1 MKRKSVVDI
10 FLTSVLACML
20 TYTMS
25 SEMTSESVFSH
36 LNEKPSAINKSYLS
50 INPEKYPNYPI
61 YIHADKLKN
70 EIKSSYTQN
79 DLLQLT
85 KITENTRKLALTDKL
100 WGTFILAST
109 FEDDKT
115 AEETHYDAVWL
126 RDSLWGYL
134 ALASDENNKDSAK
147 KVLLTL
153 WDYMSTPEQIKRMQ
167 DVINNPELINA
178 PNGQMNAVH
187 IRFDSNSS
195 VMADVQEGGKP
206 QLWNHKQNDAL
217 GLYLDILIQAVDTG
231 IIKAEDWE
239 KGDRLKSVVLLVA
252 YLDKVCFYRM
262 EDSGAWEE
270 DARLNT
276 SSVALVTSGLERLV
290 TLLARKQSDFATELV
305 KEAKINELDEPLT
318 IDRLNHQID
327 KGYERI
333 ILQLDLGGESPGY
346 LGSDKHYREAD
357 AALLNIIYPANLSKI
372 NTRRKEQVL
381 KLVKTLAGPYGIK
394 RYEKDNY
401 QSANFWFN
409 NIKTDTDE
417 LSHIKRE
424 NSFIP
429 STEAEWFFDSW
440 YAKSAVIVYKETQKD
455 QYLNDAVKFMNRS
468 IAQITGA
475 NMIGA
480 NGRNV
485 PEMALPE
492 SYNYIYLS
500 GSLHEVPS
508 PIIPLN
514 WSKASMTLM
523 LKEFSSVMHD
533 KVDAN
538 H

>member
-1 MKRKSVVDI
+1 MP
-10 FLTSVLACML
+10 
-20 TYTMS
+20 TYAMS

-50 INPEKYPNYPI
+50 INPEKYSNYPI

-85 KITENTRKLALTDKL
+85 KITENTRKLALTDKP

-217 GLYLDILIQAVDTG
+217 GLYLDILIQAADTG

-252 YLDKVCFYRM
+252 YLHH
-262 EDSGAWEE
+262 
-270 DARLNT
+270 
-276 SSVALVTSGLERLV
+276 
-290 TLLARKQSDFATELV
+290 QSRWSHRDW
-305 KEAKINELDEPLT
+305 N
-318 IDRLNHQID
+318 
-327 KGYERI
+327 
-333 ILQLDLGGESPGY
+333 
-346 LGSDKHYREAD
+346 
-357 AALLNIIYPANLSKI
+357 ALLHYLP
-372 NTRRKEQVL
+372 
-381 KLVKTLAGPYGIK
+381 G
-394 RYEKDNY
+394 
-401 QSANFWFN
+401 
-409 NIKTDTDE
+409 
-417 LSHIKRE
+417 
-424 NSFIP
+424 NSLI
-429 STEAEWFFDSW
+429 
-440 YAKSAVIVYKETQKD
+440 
-455 QYLNDAVKFMNRS
+455 LLRS
-468 IAQITGA
+468 
-475 NMIGA
+475 
-480 NGRNV
+480 
-485 PEMALPE
+485 
-492 SYNYIYLS
+492 
-500 GSLHEVPS
+500 
-508 PIIPLN
+508 
-514 WSKASMTLM
+514 
-523 LKEFSSVMHD
+523 
-533 KVDAN
+533 
-538 H
+538 